1 VWPCAKDAV
10 FNRRASRAASDS
22 VKRLDV
28 VREAVIQL
36 VWNLS
41 LHPSSMKKAPLST
54 MAPPADS
61 SVPADI
67 ARSWLLINGAHSDT
81 FDRAAQSRADQII
94 LDIEDAVDP
103 LAKPVAREAVIEW
116 LRNGGSGWVRINDR
130 HTDFWSD
137 DVDGIKG
144 LPGLRGVMLAK
155 TESPAH
161 VTETFDRLGGT
172 TPVLAL
178 IESALGI
185 EEATNIARAR
195 GVFRLAFGS
204 GDYRRD
210 TGTSSDDLAM
220 AYPRSR
226 LVVASRIGR
235 LPGPIDGPTVG
246 SGHPMLRE
254 QAAVAVSLGLTGKLC
269 LDIDQ
274 VPLIN
279 ETISPT
285 STDVMWARDFLADFE
300 SRGRVI
306 RDGSDLP
313 RLGRAEKIDKLARAF
328 GVQPQ

>member
-1 VWPCAKDAV
+1 M
-10 FNRRASRAASDS
+10 
-22 VKRLDV
+22 
-28 VREAVIQL
+28 
-36 VWNLS
+36 
-41 LHPSSMKKAPLST
+41 PSSTAP
-54 MAPPADS
+54 
-61 SVPADI
+61 VPADI
-67 ARSWLLINGAHSDT
+67 ARSWLLINGARNEG
-81 FDRAAQSRADQII
+81 FDRAGQSRADQII

-103 LAKPVAREAVIEW
+103 KAKPAAREDVVAW
-116 LRNGGSGWVRINDR
+116 LSNGGSGWVRINSR
-130 HTDFWSD
+130 NTPFWSD
-137 DVDGIKG
+137 DVDRIKG

-155 TESPAH
+155 TESPEH

-172 TPVLAL
+172 SPVLAL

-210 TGTSSDDLAM
+210 TGTSADDLAM
-220 AYPRSR
+220 AYPRSK
-226 LVVASRIGR
+226 LVVASRIGG

-246 SGHPMLRE
+246 SGHPVLRE
-254 QAAVAVSLGLTGKLC
+254 QAALAVSLGLTGKLC
-269 LDIDQ
+269 LDIEQ

-285 STDVMWARDFLADFE
+285 STDVMWARDFLEEFE

-313 RLGRAEKIDKLARAF
+313 RLGRAEKIDKLAKAF
-328 GVQPQ
+328 GVQPH